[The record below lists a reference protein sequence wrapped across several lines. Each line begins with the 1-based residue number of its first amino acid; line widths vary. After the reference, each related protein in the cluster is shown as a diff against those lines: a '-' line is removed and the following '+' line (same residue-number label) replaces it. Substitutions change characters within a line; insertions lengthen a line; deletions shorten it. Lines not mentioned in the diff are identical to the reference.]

1 MQAHRPVDRL
11 GPWGDF
17 GVKLGISTATMLVC
31 WIFLPLWI
39 AAIIGGVVFLA
50 WWSWESFGE
59 VVLAFVADLM
69 EVLVR

>member
-17 GVKLGISTATMLVC
+17 GVKLGTGTASMLVA
-31 WIFLPLWI
+31 WIFVPLWI

-59 VVLAFVADLM
+59 MVIEFFAELAD
-69 EVLVR
+69 EVTR